1 MPYVPRP
8 TTHPLCASNGNDL
21 VALRR
26 NSAQTTSHTPHRAR
40 LAALYQMAKT
50 SSPPKSAAVRVS
62 TRKKQTVAR
71 FRPASADIPSDLL
84 EMIRDVACAA
94 AAKSKVPFE
103 TSAVTAL
110 EEALEPCLEALCEA
124 ALAHAQKAGRDEI
137 SSDDL
142 KAVAA
147 TYIKAK

>member
-1 MPYVPRP
+1 MNAPWRRAARAPR
-8 TTHPLCASNGNDL
+8 A
-21 VALRR
+21 VATLI
-26 NSAQTTSHTPHRAR
+26 SH
-40 LAALYQMAKT
+40 AAPRVSQSIHTQMAKT

>member
-1 MPYVPRP
+1 MNAPW
-8 TTHPLCASNGNDL
+8 S
-21 VALRR
+21 
-26 NSAQTTSHTPHRAR
+26 RAAR
-40 LAALYQMAKT
+40 AALCSGPLSHAAPRISQPTAHTMAKT

-110 EEALEPCLEALCEA
+110 EEALEPCLEALCVA
-124 ALAHAQKAGRDEI
+124 ALAHAPPLVGAIVMNRQQHARIRRRG
-137 SSDDL
+137 S
-142 KAVAA
+142 
-147 TYIKAK
+147 T

>member
-1 MPYVPRP
+1 
-8 TTHPLCASNGNDL
+8 
-21 VALRR
+21 
-26 NSAQTTSHTPHRAR
+26 
-40 LAALYQMAKT
+40 MAKT
-50 SSPPKSAAVRVS
+50 SSPTKSAAVRVS